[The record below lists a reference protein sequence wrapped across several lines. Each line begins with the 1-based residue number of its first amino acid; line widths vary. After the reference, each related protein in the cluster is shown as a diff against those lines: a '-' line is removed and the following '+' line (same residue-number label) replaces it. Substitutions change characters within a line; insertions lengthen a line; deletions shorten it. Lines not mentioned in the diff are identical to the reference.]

1 MIIRKYEHFEDIFAL
16 SITFILNVYNF
27 YILQRRRKLNQ
38 LLQSHKI
45 IKSQKKLPKS
55 LMLS

>member
-16 SITFILNVYNF
+16 SITFIFNVYNL
-27 YILQRRRKLNQ
+27 YIL
-38 LLQSHKI
+38 HKI

>member
-1 MIIRKYEHFEDIFAL
+1 MNIRKYEHFEDIFTL
-16 SITFILNVYNF
+16 SITFIFNVNNF

-45 IKSQKKLPKS
+45 IKSQKNCLKV
-55 LMLS
+55 